1 MDKVFES
8 FNELIET
15 GLANNMPRDAKLI
28 ILGQI
33 INAMARNEI
42 TIKQAY
48 KLEDMIGG
56 REQFSE
62 ALSYAIFGSLEL
74 LDEAA

>member
-1 MDKVFES
+1 
-8 FNELIET
+8 
-15 GLANNMPRDAKLI
+15 MPRDAKLI

-33 INAMARNEI
+33 LNSVTRSELS
-42 TIKQAY
+42 TKQAY

-74 LDEAA
+74 VDEAA

>member
-1 MDKVFES
+1 MDSVFS
-8 FNELIET
+8 SYKELIET

-33 INAMARNEI
+33 LNSVARSELSR
-42 TIKQAY
+42 KQAY

-74 LDEAA
+74 LDEAS

>member
-1 MDKVFES
+1 
-8 FNELIET
+8 
-15 GLANNMPRDAKLI
+15 MPRDAKLI

-33 INAMARNEI
+33 LNSVTRSELS
-42 TIKQAY
+42 TKQAY

-62 ALSYAIFGSLEL
+62 ALSYTIFGSLEL
-74 LDEAA
+74 VDEAA